1 MPPEKADVVRKKR
14 KVFAINLKAARIEAG
29 LTQEDV
35 GKITSLTRTFISRVE
50 TAKSSVS
57 LDHAQVLAEA
67 VHQPLCKL
75 LTPRE

>member
-1 MPPEKADVVRKKR
+1 MLPEKIQKKR

-57 LDHAQVLAEA
+57 LDHAEVLAEA
-67 VHQPLCKL
+67 VHKPLCKL